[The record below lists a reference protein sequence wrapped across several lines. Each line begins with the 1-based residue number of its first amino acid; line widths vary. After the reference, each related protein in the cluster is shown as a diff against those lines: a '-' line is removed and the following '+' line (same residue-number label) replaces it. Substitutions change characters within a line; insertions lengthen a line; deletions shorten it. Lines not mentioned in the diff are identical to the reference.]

1 MKTIETMTVENWS
14 DNYMTTRGK
23 ILADSF
29 VELLLELGK
38 DGWWFVCFNPKS
50 HVETLVF
57 QRETP

>member
-14 DNYMTTRGK
+14 DNYMTTRGE

-29 VELLLELGK
+29 VGLLLKLGEE
-38 DGWWFVCFNPKS
+38 GWWFSCFNPKTT
-50 HVETLVF
+50 VETLVF